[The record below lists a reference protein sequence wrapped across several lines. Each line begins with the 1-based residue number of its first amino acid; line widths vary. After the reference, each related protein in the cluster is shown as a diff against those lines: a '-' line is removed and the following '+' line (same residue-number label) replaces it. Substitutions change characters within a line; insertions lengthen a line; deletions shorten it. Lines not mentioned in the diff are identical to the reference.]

1 MSFGRGSRVVAIVTL
16 IALGLPA
23 ATATLASTPDANLSP
38 NIAGTKCT
46 RVGQVRAVK
55 GTSYV
60 CAKSKARLVWTKQT
74 TGSSGGTAGGT
85 SGGTSCVSSPSFT
98 HNFIDPDHVQFVSP
112 LGGQTAFG
120 GVIAVRS
127 YVHTKPSLHG
137 QRLPLY
143 APADMDLV
151 QASYYLPAGAPAD
164 YKAEYSL
171 FYEFGCSLQ
180 LQLYHVK
187 GVVGKTASAVPKVA
201 SPSSAGQPVTRAKVA
216 AGEQIGWYE
225 GEAGRSVAFDFRVED
240 SKKKN
245 SFINQ
250 SRFEQSDKAT
260 GELYAKCGYDYYVEP
275 LKSVWMAK
283 LGGGEGPVPGTSCG
297 LPSQGIAGTASGMW
311 FLPGAKV
318 NETKYSGASFS
329 DSMVG
334 PAGQY
339 QSQIML
345 NTDPSGTV
353 RIGGLN
359 VSAPVGQ
366 MMIFSN
372 QATWKRPETILAG
385 QSHCWTDSRQS
396 VKIEVMSATSM
407 LAVVGSGSCESLSA
421 ASGLRYE
428 R

>member
-1 MSFGRGSRVVAIVTL
+1 MRSSLRRASLVVVA
-16 IALGLPA
+16 ALVASLGIPVVNAA
-23 ATATLASTPDANLSP
+23 ATSPVLAAASP

-46 RVGQVRAVK
+46 RAGQTRAVK
-55 GTSYV
+55 GVSFV
-60 CAKSKARLVWTKQT
+60 CAKVKSRLVWTKRS
-74 TGSSGGTAGGT
+74 TGSGGGT
-85 SGGTSCVSSPSFT
+85 SGGGACVASPSFT
-98 HNFIDPDHVQFVSP
+98 KNFIDPDHVQFVSP

-137 QRLPLY
+137 QRLPLF
-143 APADMDLV
+143 APVDMDLV
-151 QASYYLPAGAPAD
+151 QASYYLPAGAPAG

-171 FYEFGCSLQ
+171 FFEFGCSLQ

-187 GVVGKTASAVPKVA
+187 GVVGKVASAVPNVA
-201 SPSSAGQPVTRAKVA
+201 SSSSAGQQVTRTRVA

-240 SKKKN
+240 SNKKN

-250 SRFEQSDKAT
+250 TRFEKSDKAS

-283 LGGGEGPVPGTSCG
+283 LGGGEGPVPGTRCG
-297 LPSQGIAGTASGMW
+297 LPSQGTAGTASGMW

-318 NETKYSGASFS
+318 NETTYSGLSFS
-329 DSMVG
+329 DPMVG

-359 VSAPVGQ
+359 VAAPMGQ

-372 QATWKRPETILAG
+372 QATWKQPESILIG

-396 VKIEVMSATSM
+396 VKVEVISATAM
-407 LAVVGSGSCESLSA
+407 LAVVGSGSCDSLA
-421 ASGLRYE
+421 AAAGLRYE